1 MFHRVYYYFTSG
13 DIGRSI
19 YRWNIEKNYTMVVDL
34 VQATIN
40 TQNLTSGSDI
50 TARKVAQVAVDKA
63 ISNKIAAKQSAEIA
77 AQQNARNN
85 K

>member
-1 MFHRVYYYFTSG
+1 
-13 DIGRSI
+13 
-19 YRWNIEKNYTMVVDL
+19 MVVDL